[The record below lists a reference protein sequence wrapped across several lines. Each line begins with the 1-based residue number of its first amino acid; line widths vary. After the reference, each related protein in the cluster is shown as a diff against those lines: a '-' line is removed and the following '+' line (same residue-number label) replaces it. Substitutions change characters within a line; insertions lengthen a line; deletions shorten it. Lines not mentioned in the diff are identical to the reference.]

1 MALKVAYPDRIFL
14 LRGNH
19 ESRSMTSREY
29 AEGINF
35 CAECEIKFGQDAYEL
50 IMKCFDSLPLAAVVE
65 NNLGRWFCCHGG
77 IGE

>member
-35 CAECEIKFGQDAYEL
+35 SAECEKKFGLDAYETF
-50 IMKCFDSLPLAAVVE
+50 MKCFDNLPLAAVVE
-65 NNLGRWFCCHGG
+65 NSLGRWFCCHGG